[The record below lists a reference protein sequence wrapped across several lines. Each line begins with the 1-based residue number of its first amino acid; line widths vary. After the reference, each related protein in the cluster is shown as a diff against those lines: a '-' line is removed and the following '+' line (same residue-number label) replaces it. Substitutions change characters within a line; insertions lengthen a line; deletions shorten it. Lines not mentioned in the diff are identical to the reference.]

1 MSDAARSP
9 LGGATLVTAAGSAV
23 AQAVQLAALV
33 FAARRLGPDAFGVLG
48 FVTATA
54 ATAAGVTAFAP
65 ALHVARSYSLGHR
78 AGLPRAL
85 REALGIGLL
94 ALAGLAVA
102 WLVGAAPLL
111 RSGATVLTL
120 GTLLLAT
127 VSQLV
132 MAHALIGA
140 SRFRALGAMRV
151 AGALAGSVGL
161 AWGAAQ
167 GWELAAALGLALGQG
182 VSVLVA
188 ARALRAL
195 PPTPEEPG
203 APAPATAPV
212 PQRRAA
218 LAAAVL
224 GGPMLW
230 LAQALVSH
238 RPDGAG
244 EMARIAAV
252 TPLVAAVLFVPG
264 QLGQAWFAAIA
275 RATDVRVTLRR
286 ALQVTALAGG
296 MVGLLLAAT
305 SPWWAAAF
313 GPGFEALP
321 RVAVPLL
328 IAAAIQGTAAPAV
341 RVLEARG
348 HVADTVWLN
357 VVLAAVAVGGT
368 LASAR
373 FGAAGYAHAVAA
385 AFALHGL
392 LLTWCVWWRT
402 RPLAPGTAR

>member
-1 MSDAARSP
+1 MSDATRSP

-33 FAARRLGPDAFGVLG
+33 FAARQLGPEAFGVLG

-65 ALHVARSYSLGHR
+65 ALHVARSYSLGHH
-78 AGLPRAL
+78 AGLPRAMG
-85 REALGIGLL
+85 EAIGIGLL

-102 WLVGAAPLL
+102 RLVGAAPLL
-111 RSGATVLTL
+111 RSGATVLAL
-120 GTLLLAT
+120 GALLLAT

-140 SRFRALGAMRV
+140 SRFGALGAMRV

-161 AWGAAQ
+161 AWGAVQ
-167 GWELAAALGLALGQG
+167 GRELAAALGLALGQG

-188 ARALRAL
+188 VRALRAL
-195 PPTPEEPG
+195 PPSPEAAG
-203 APAPATAPV
+203 ASAPE

-218 LAAAVL
+218 IAAAVL

-264 QLGQAWFAAIA
+264 QLGQAWFAIIA
-275 RATDVRVTLRR
+275 RATDVRATLRR

-296 MVGLLLAAT
+296 LVGVALAAT
-305 SPWWAAAF
+305 SPWWAGAY

-321 RVAVPLL
+321 SVAVPLL
-328 IAAAIQGTAAPAV
+328 AAAAIQGTVAPAV

-357 VVLAAVAVGGT
+357 TVLAAVAVGGT

-392 LLTWCVWWRT
+392 LLAACVWWRT
-402 RPLAPGTAR
+402 RPPAPAAVP